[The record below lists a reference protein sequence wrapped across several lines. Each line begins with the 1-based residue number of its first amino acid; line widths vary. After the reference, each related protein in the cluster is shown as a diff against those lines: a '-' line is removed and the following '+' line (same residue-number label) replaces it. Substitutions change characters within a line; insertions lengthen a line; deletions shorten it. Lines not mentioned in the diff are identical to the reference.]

1 MFCYITSAGHQ
12 VCFIYFRG
20 TTGWE

>member
-1 MFCYITSAGHQ
+1 MTSARHHMW
-12 VCFIYFRG
+12 FIYFRG